1 MARQAEIPGTE
12 TKKIKE
18 LNEAAE
24 AHRKQAKRLVSAR
37 KKMGE
42 FNELIQ
48 QLMQKHGLE
57 IYTDATHVPPLTI
70 RLKQGKIKV
79 VVEEQGGDGE
89 SDDQDADQE

>member
-24 AHRKQAKRLVSAR
+24 AKHNLDKQISKIR
-37 KKMGE
+37 KKIGE
-42 FNELIQ
+42 HNELIQ

-57 IYTDATHVPPLTI
+57 IYNDESHVPPLTI
-70 RLKQGKIKV
+70 RLKQGKVKV
-79 VVEEQGGDGE
+79 VVEEQGAEGA
-89 SDDQDADQE
+89 DDQDASAE